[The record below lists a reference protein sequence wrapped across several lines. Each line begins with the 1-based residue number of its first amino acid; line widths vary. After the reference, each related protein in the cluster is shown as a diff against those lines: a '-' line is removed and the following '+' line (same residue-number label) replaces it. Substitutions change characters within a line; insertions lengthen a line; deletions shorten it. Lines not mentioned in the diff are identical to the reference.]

1 MENQSKIKVGV
12 VGTGALGRH
21 HARLY
26 AQNPR
31 AEMIGIFDVQIENAR
46 KVGAEF
52 GLPVFEKLEDLAAKC
67 DALSVAVP
75 ATYHADTV
83 IPLLNMGKHI
93 LSEKPIDSSLEGA
106 RAMCEAAEKNQV
118 ILGVGHV
125 ERFNPAMDYLME
137 NRGEIRCIEAH
148 RLAAYPPSRP
158 GLPPRGTEVSVILDL
173 MVHDLDLVF
182 ALVDSEVEKIDV
194 VGAPVLSP
202 GEDIAN
208 ARIRFANGVV
218 ALVTASRLAVTPSRE
233 VRVFCKDAFY
243 TMDFGSHSGCVQRP
257 GAEGIEV
264 EQVELPEKNALAA
277 ELDDFL
283 CAIERTRATGKLHQC
298 RVSGRQGL
306 KALEAA
312 LEIEKLSRSYNQ
324 EHGFEFSNWKSAK

>member
-12 VGTGALGRH
+12 IGTGALGRH

-31 AEMIGIFDVQIENAR
+31 AEMVGIFDVQIENAR

-67 DALSVAVP
+67 DAFSVAVP

-83 IPLLNMGKHI
+83 IPLLNMGKHV
-93 LSEKPIDSSLEGA
+93 LTEKPIDASLDGA
-106 RAMCEAAEKNQV
+106 SAMCEAAEKNQV

-125 ERFNPAMDYLME
+125 ERFNPAMDYLLE
-137 NRGEIRCIEAH
+137 QKSDIRCIEAH
-148 RLAAYPPSRP
+148 RLAPYPPSRP
-158 GLPPRGTEVSVILDL
+158 GLPPRGTEVSVVLDL
-173 MVHDLDLVF
+173 MIHDLDLVF
-182 ALVDSEVEKIDV
+182 SLIDSDVEKIDV
-194 VGAPVLSP
+194 IGAPVLSP
-202 GEDIAN
+202 GEDIVN
-208 ARIRFANGVV
+208 ARIKFANGAV
-218 ALVTASRLAVTPSRE
+218 ALITASRLAVTPSRQ
-233 VRVFCKDAFY
+233 VSVFCKDAFY
-243 TMDFGSHSGCVQRP
+243 SMDFGSHSGCVQRP

-264 EQVELPEKNALAA
+264 EKVELPEKNALAA

-283 CAIERTRATGKLHQC
+283 CAIERTRVTGELQQC

-312 LEIEKLSRSYNQ
+312 IAIEKLARSYNQ
-324 EHGFEFSNWKSAK
+324 EYGFEFSNWNSAK